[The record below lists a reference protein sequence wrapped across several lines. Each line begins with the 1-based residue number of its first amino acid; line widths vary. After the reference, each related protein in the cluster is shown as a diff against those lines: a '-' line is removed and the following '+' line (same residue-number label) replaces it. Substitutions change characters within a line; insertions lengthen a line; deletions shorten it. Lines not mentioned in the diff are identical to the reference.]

1 MRNTSEGCILS
12 EQQSA
17 LKKEVLSLDERMDKL
32 EKDFATMR
40 SETQD
45 GFRQGAEVMRE
56 IGVSVSNLAHDFVQ
70 RFNNIETTVVAEKVK
85 WGETLRWAVK
95 IAVINAWTA
104 FSLAQELAEDH
115 PMFAAWFSAAKTALG
130 VDDATAEELLAKC
143 VKEGY

>member
-1 MRNTSEGCILS
+1 MCMRNTSEGCILS

-56 IGVSVSNLAHDFVQ
+56 SDCTDGSCTRGVSACP
-70 RFNNIETTVVAEKVK
+70 EGWT
-85 WGETLRWAVK
+85 
-95 IAVINAWTA
+95 VINT
-104 FSLAQELAEDH
+104 
-115 PMFAAWFSAAKTALG
+115 
-130 VDDATAEELLAKC
+130 DA
-143 VKEGY
+143 

>member
-40 SETQD
+40 SETLD

-56 IGVSVSNLAHDFVQ
+56 IGAGVSNLAHDFGQ

-85 WGETLRWAVK
+85 WGEILRWVVKVAVK
-95 IAVINAWTA
+95 VILAGAAFAMGVNALENY
-104 FSLAQELAEDH
+104 F
-115 PMFAAWFSAAKTALG
+115 K
-130 VDDATAEELLAKC
+130 
-143 VKEGY
+143 

>member
-1 MRNTSEGCILS
+1 MCMRNTSEGCILS

-85 WGETLRWAVK
+85 WGETLRWVVKVAVK
-95 IAVINAWTA
+95 VILAGAAVA
-104 FSLAQELAEDH
+104 
-115 PMFAAWFSAAKTALG
+115 MG
-130 VDDATAEELLAKC
+130 VNVIENYFK
-143 VKEGY
+143 

>member
-40 SETQD
+40 SETLD

-56 IGVSVSNLAHDFVQ
+56 IGASVSNLSHDFGK

-85 WGETLRWAVK
+85 WGETLRWVVKVAVK
-95 IAVINAWTA
+95 VI
-104 FSLAQELAEDH
+104 LAGAALA
-115 PMFAAWFSAAKTALG
+115 MG
-130 VDDATAEELLAKC
+130 VNVIENYFK
-143 VKEGY
+143 